1 MGHMDLSNILTLH
14 LLADQPSDLLN
25 TQWIGMLTL
34 LKTKTLD
41 APLWNPARPA
51 LLTSLAAPLWN
62 PARPCRQA
70 QICSPTPSPP
80 LCLLWIRLQTVL
92 PMDMLDTSTCPL
104 IPLLLLVKKL
114 APPSNPIQAQICSPT
129 TSPPLCLLWIRLQT
143 ALPTQMLDTS
153 IWRPMCLIL
162 LEAPIS
168 INLKIAR

>member
-41 APLWNPARPA
+41 
-51 LLTSLAAPLWN
+51 APLWN